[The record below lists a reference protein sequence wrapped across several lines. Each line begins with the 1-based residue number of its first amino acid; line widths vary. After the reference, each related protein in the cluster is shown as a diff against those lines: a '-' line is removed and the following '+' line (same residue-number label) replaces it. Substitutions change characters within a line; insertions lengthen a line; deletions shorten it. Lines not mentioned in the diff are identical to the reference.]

1 VVIACYCLYQRR
13 KNSGSVS
20 LTTGRDNSSDKWA
33 ETHFQVPGDFTDG
46 EENASGTANVK
57 PAENAPLLT
66 KDTSQGVENGKKTG
80 LSTENL
86 TFTGA
91 PAGEKPQTEGTGDGK
106 EQPKE
111 EEKPEQS
118 EQQPKEQ
125 AEDTTDGKQEPDGV
139 EMKEMSGSDSKKEVE
154 AEDAKVPSEDKAED
168 PDAKETLI

>member
-1 VVIACYCLYQRR
+1 
-13 KNSGSVS
+13 
-20 LTTGRDNSSDKWA
+20 
-33 ETHFQVPGDFTDG
+33 
-46 EENASGTANVK
+46 
-57 PAENAPLLT
+57 LT